1 MIEHELHGA
10 LQRRLDLFEHANSGE
25 HNLDQSYSNYWFRS
39 TTIART
45 DELSGGAC
53 VWGLEHAASLRY
65 DQGMTYDQP
74 VARVAI
80 LDVDGTMH
88 PRSIGLALLDEMG
101 RRGLGRADAIAAVM
115 TAVGQL
121 RAGSIDFPEMV
132 ARSTAAYAAALA
144 GAEQAALTALAR
156 ETWQTLRG
164 ELFAF
169 VRPLIAR
176 LMEAGVAPYIVSSSP
191 HEIVALLAAELGV
204 KDCDGSRFEV
214 RGVRYTVDCHS
225 MPGAVGGKL
234 TLLRQFAAARGAS
247 LSRSLALG
255 NGPGDIEVLAAVGRP
270 LVFEAGSPLSAIAR
284 TNNWPQV
291 DRINVLDHVELALVA

>member
-1 MIEHELHGA
+1 
-10 LQRRLDLFEHANSGE
+10 
-25 HNLDQSYSNYWFRS
+25 
-39 TTIART
+39 
-45 DELSGGAC
+45 
-53 VWGLEHAASLRY
+53 
-65 DQGMTYDQP
+65 MTYDER

-88 PRSIGLALLDEMG
+88 PRTIGLALLDEAG
-101 RRGLGRADAIAAVM
+101 RRGLGRPDAVAAVM

-144 GAEQAALTALAR
+144 GAEQAELEALAR
-156 ETWQTLRG
+156 ETWQSLRD

-204 KDCDGSRFEV
+204 TDCDGSRFAV
-214 RGVRYTVDCHS
+214 DAGRYTGECRS
-225 MPGAVGGKL
+225 MPGARGGKL
-234 TLLRQFAAARGAS
+234 TLLRQFAAARGAE

-255 NGPGDIEVLAAVGRP
+255 NGPGDVEVLAAVGRP
-270 LVFEAGSPLSAIAR
+270 LVFEAGQPLSAIALR
-284 TNNWPQV
+284 NNWPQV
-291 DRINVLDHVELALVA
+291 DRINVLHHVERALAP